1 MCAPGARQ
9 EARDQPV
16 GKGAAAAPWPQACRT
31 HSPRMRRLITNLRW
45 CIGLLSTVNF
55 MVRNASASQRFESQ
69 RVALPSRPACN
80 SDLPAF
86 TLTACRAEA
95 LAVAAPGRVS
105 EDG

>member
-1 MCAPGARQ
+1 M
-9 EARDQPV
+9 
-16 GKGAAAAPWPQACRT
+16 GKGAAAAPWPQTCRT

-55 MVRNASASQRFESQ
+55 MVRNASASQRVESQ

-95 LAVAAPGRVS
+95 LGVAAPGRVP